1 MAKKKSY
8 NQRDET
14 SGEFESKAEALA
26 EPNNTQRERRR
37 PLSDSGRL
45 YNRLTRAIRG
55 LAYRSESPDDSPL
68 KVFKGSEVSKSGL
81 TKEEMLAQISRAA
94 NTPIEERDFNRL
106 FENIVDD
113 TDAPEGERVGKLKS
127 LMEANL
133 TDIHVFVVPSKS
145 KAATKKV
152 FIVGIDSDDNVT
164 GLRCGGIIET

>member
-37 PLSDSGRL
+37 PLSDSGKL
-45 YNRLTRAIRG
+45 YGQLTRAIRG

-68 KVFKGSEVSKSGL
+68 KVFKGGGTEKGL
-81 TKEEMLAQISRAA
+81 TPAEMLYQISRSVD
-94 NTPIEERDFNRL
+94 TPIEERDFNRL
-106 FENIVDD
+106 FENIIDG
-113 TDAPEGERVGKLKS
+113 TDAPEGERVGKLKA

-133 TDIHVFVVPSKS
+133 TTLKVFIVPSKS
-145 KAATKKV
+145 RPTTKKIYV
-152 FIVGIDSDDNVT
+152 VGIDIDKNVT
-164 GLRCGGIIET
+164 GLRIGNVIET